1 VRARRILGEGPAVRI
16 RLPPAGSLVPAVS
29 RNTCPPWPQGQR
41 PGFRRECEPDRDQ
54 DDIRLPVMLDNGM
67 AAAPDNGVPT
77 AGDSTKRYAAKIPDT
92 L

>member
-1 VRARRILGEGPAVRI
+1 MQVREHRFEKAGPMVRILF
-16 RLPPAGSLVPAVS
+16 PPAGSLS
-29 RNTCPPWPQGQR
+29 HQCLPWLEAQR